1 MPKRKTLAQQI
12 AALKPGRQTI
22 EAERDELPRIKDGA
36 VTATEACKRAG
47 QLGQMVRRSRFIHI
61 AITFTAIGFMFGAC
75 ANQLKTFANAY
86 NYQLM
91 QACTFGP

>member
-1 MPKRKTLAQQI
+1 
-12 AALKPGRQTI
+12 
-22 EAERDELPRIKDGA
+22 
-36 VTATEACKRAG
+36 
-47 QLGQMVRRSRFIHI
+47 MVRQSRFIRI